1 MWMKLPHPRYLLRL
15 VPPSLIEISNFLQ
28 RKVVRPWLL
37 MELVP
42 LVNDLLWIALHLVFL
57 SIRVLEELLLRKRK
71 TTHLVRERHLEQP
84 FHHVFKVITLLRRLS
99 HPFFPVSFQYFV
111 GVYGSFMESL
121 LAF

>member
-1 MWMKLPHPRYLLRL
+1 VVLVGSEGDWVFLIRLLRVMWMKLPHPRYLLRL

-57 SIRVLEELLLRKRK
+57 SIRLL
-71 TTHLVRERHLEQP
+71 
-84 FHHVFKVITLLRRLS
+84 
-99 HPFFPVSFQYFV
+99 
-111 GVYGSFMESL
+111 
-121 LAF
+121 